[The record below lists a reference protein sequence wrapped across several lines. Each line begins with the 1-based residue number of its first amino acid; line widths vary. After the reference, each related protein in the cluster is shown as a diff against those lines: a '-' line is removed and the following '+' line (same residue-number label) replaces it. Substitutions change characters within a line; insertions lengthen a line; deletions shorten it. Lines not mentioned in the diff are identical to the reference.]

1 MMPRLATLGLE
12 PPDPV
17 IYGNKAAGLWRLQ
30 KCEVRIPPT
39 VMVAAGL
46 QPGWAELA
54 WIAEQLGNPA
64 EYVVRSSSSNEDS
77 TSESLAGVFSSEV
90 AERPTVLAAVER
102 VRNHAATSSVCRP
115 GQHPIP
121 VLIQPRLG
129 GPGGVYLF
137 DRQSGRDSLTL
148 SALGP
153 SAVTSGTT
161 TSSDQ
166 LPRDAR
172 EYKAGLEACRG
183 VARRLGSVDL
193 ELILVGGECVFLQCR
208 PLTRPLSPQSTAGLN
223 AYFPSWLPPLCGTL
237 WVEQLVKIP
246 ALQEVRYEVG
256 FIKWKERDT
265 EQSDERMPSTS
276 ALADAERY
284 YQDVLFPRWNQ
295 LLERVATDLD
305 GHTLT
310 PEKHY
315 QSVLAAWDSFWTE
328 YFNNPHEAILTAA
341 RSAAPLGMAITPN
354 VRDRLRLFSSA
365 AQEVVVALKAG
376 SVKPDK
382 LVNLP
387 SVGQYLKLYGFY
399 PLEGHDFSQP
409 TLDEQP
415 GTFLAQLTQAGQVE
429 LPNLTS
435 DDVLLRVA
443 WLAEDDNEYKHK
455 FCAMLRKS
463 ILRLG
468 ADWVPRGVLPAREDI
483 WQLTDAEVKRAIA
496 GERPQLKR
504 DSLFHLV
511 EQPASAA
518 GAGTFSAEILS
529 PGRVRGI
536 ASRDAIGGANLILLR
551 TVIET
556 TDYPLLMSSAGAVVA
571 LGTEQ
576 SHGAIFA
583 RDIGKPLY
591 RCPAVVQAVTEG
603 TLLTLHDTP
612 ATIRV
617 GGELPCEG

>member
-172 EYKAGLEACRG
+172 EYQAGLEACRG

-193 ELILVGGECVFLQCR
+193 ELIFVGGEWVFLQCR
-208 PLTRPLSPQSTAGLN
+208 PLTRPLFAESMAGLSS
-223 AYFPSWLPPLCGTL
+223 YFPAWLPPLCGTL
-237 WVEQLVKIP
+237 WAEQLSET
-246 ALQEVRYEVG
+246 LRLDGVRYDDG
-256 FIKWKERDT
+256 FILGLGGSEESKDVT
-265 EQSDERMPSTS
+265 TVTTS
-276 ALADAERY
+276 EYEAAER
-284 YQDVLFPRWNQ
+284 
-295 LLERVATDLD
+295 
-305 GHTLT
+305 
-310 PEKHY
+310 
-315 QSVLAAWDSFWTE
+315 
-328 YFNNPHEAILTAA
+328 
-341 RSAAPLGMAITPN
+341 
-354 VRDRLRLFSSA
+354 
-365 AQEVVVALKAG
+365 
-376 SVKPDK
+376 
-382 LVNLP
+382 
-387 SVGQYLKLYGFY
+387 FY
-399 PLEGHDFSQP
+399 
-409 TLDEQP
+409 
-415 GTFLAQLTQAGQVE
+415 
-429 LPNLTS
+429 
-435 DDVLLRVA
+435 
-443 WLAEDDNEYKHK
+443 
-455 FCAMLRKS
+455 
-463 ILRLG
+463 
-468 ADWVPRGVLPAREDI
+468 
-483 WQLTDAEVKRAIA
+483 
-496 GERPQLKR
+496 
-504 DSLFHLV
+504 
-511 EQPASAA
+511 
-518 GAGTFSAEILS
+518 AEILF
-529 PGRVRGI
+529 PKWEDTL
-536 ASRDAIGGANLILLR
+536 SRL
-551 TVIET
+551 
-556 TDYPLLMSSAGAVVA
+556 
-571 LGTEQ
+571 
-576 SHGAIFA
+576 
-583 RDIGKPLY
+583 
-591 RCPAVVQAVTEG
+591 
-603 TLLTLHDTP
+603 
-612 ATIRV
+612 
-617 GGELPCEG
+617 